1 MSCPKRTTRF
11 RPSCLAAPLRRAAL
25 GSLLVAALAS
35 AGCGSEP
42 APTPTKSPTP
52 AAAPAPK
59 EASVKV
65 VVLGDSIS
73 AGLGLPADQAFPAV
87 VEDLLRAE
95 GLDIA
100 VQNAGVSGDTS
111 SGGAA
116 RIDWLLK
123 QEPQVL
129 VVELGGNDLLRGQPV
144 AVTRAK
150 LSEIVAAGKRAGA
163 AVVLV
168 GISAP
173 GSVGAEHKAAFD
185 ALYPA
190 VAREHDITL
199 LPGFLDPLMGQPD
212 LLQSDGLHPTA
223 EGQKLLASALAP
235 VLRSVVNGLAKP
247 AKPTGTATPIE

>member
-1 MSCPKRTTRF
+1 MSCPKRSARF
-11 RPSCLAAPLRRAAL
+11 RPARLAAHLRRTAL
-25 GSLLVAALAS
+25 RSLLVAGLAS

-42 APTPTKSPTP
+42 APAPTADPTP
-52 AAAPAPK
+52 APAPAPK

-95 GLDIA
+95 GLDVA

-144 AVTRAK
+144 AATRAK

-190 VAREHDITL
+190 VAREHDVTL
-199 LPGFLDPLMGQPD
+199 LPGFLDPLMDRPD

-235 VLRSVVNGLAKP
+235 VLPSVVHELAKP
-247 AKPTGTATPIE
+247 TKSASAATPIE